1 MFSIRHTYKKCLH
14 FLKKQIHLL
23 LLENTDIIIKK
34 KNNDGIKSIS
44 KFAIPH
50 WICELTLP
58 DGSKVDGRAVHY
70 SLPEEKGCAPF
81 ITQHEG
87 VISKIILL
95 VGEFSEEV

>member
-1 MFSIRHTYKKCLH
+1 MLAFPK
-14 FLKKQIHLL
+14 
-23 LLENTDIIIKK
+23 EANTPPVVGEYGYYHQK
-34 KNNDGIKSIS
+34 KNNDIIKSIS
-44 KFAIPH
+44 KFAMPH